1 MDKAL
6 VFGTKDCRFE
16 SCQGHSC
23 LCSSNGSS
31 AKFSFARAPRWRHY
45 APRPVDICIVVV
57 PLAGGS
63 ESSKASPLTQQKHD
77 TTGGVRDY
85 KKRGGQPCQGTCGLV
100 AMTSASHA
108 EGRQF
113 DPGQVYALSNK
124 DANSWS
130 SVPWQKHPPLSL
142 SIGDLPE
149 TGSRCSVAS
158 SGSRHLWSS
167 GYDVSLTR

>member
-31 AKFSFARAPRWRHY
+31 AKFSSARAPRWRHY

-63 ESSKASPLTQQKHD
+63 ESSKASPLTQQRHD

-113 DPGQVYALSNK
+113 DPGQVYLPKQTSLP
-124 DANSWS
+124 
-130 SVPWQKHPPLSL
+130 SVSCMHDSMWVHM
-142 SIGDLPE
+142 
-149 TGSRCSVAS
+149 RSV
-158 SGSRHLWSS
+158 SG
-167 GYDVSLTR
+167 